1 MKKQMLPKMRKHLF
15 LLIEIF
21 QIAIYV
27 KKKLKNDS
35 VKKRKNDLIEIRLFF
50 DC

>member
-27 KKKLKNDS
+27 KKKLKND
-35 VKKRKNDLIEIRLFF
+35 LIETRFF
-50 DC
+50 LIVNFKG